1 MLDPFSAESLREHW
15 FEEYKGA
22 VVKLNRQLLT
32 VGGYGDFSLV
42 DLIKANAGEISDLSC
57 MVLNHYLYY
66 CPLHP
71 RPREFP
77 MGRLG
82 CLIDKSFGNFLTF
95 KKLFKESA
103 MNLFGSGWVF
113 LAIDKEMN
121 LHIISSET
129 AGNPHQHDMI
139 PLLALDMWEHSY
151 YGDFRNDKASYIDS
165 YIQFINWKVV
175 NGILDHYF

>member
-57 MVLNHYLYY
+57 MVCLMKGSSRKLTSEPCKVLNHYLYY

-95 KKLFKESA
+95 KVRCDLFY
-103 MNLFGSGWVF
+103 
-113 LAIDKEMN
+113 LA
-121 LHIISSET
+121 SSR
-129 AGNPHQHDMI
+129 P
-139 PLLALDMWEHSY
+139 
-151 YGDFRNDKASYIDS
+151 
-165 YIQFINWKVV
+165 
-175 NGILDHYF
+175 